1 MKLLNEKQKSI
12 LVTALFL
19 SAFFLFFAKFY
30 IIPKN
35 LQPKNTQHNIDI
47 NVAFK
52 ETVLPSDILFY
63 LGNNQIAKDVK
74 DSELYFQEI
83 VSLLNE
89 SITVSNKPV
98 FFEKQ
103 TFPFSQNKKGVELI
117 FSPET
122 NANFVSMSL
131 FGKENYFVGLSTIS
145 KIYIPSVDNKSIYVQ
160 GKEGYLQFDTK
171 DYNQFPFLDKIKTSD
186 HKIYYTLNFLFKSK
200 SYAVI
205 SNDTVKNL
213 AIYQTET
220 LLNPDMQEQIA
231 KTLFAKKYD
240 LLNKIVETDGK
251 YIYTYNYG
259 QQILRISPQGGIEY
273 INENFSPE
281 NTAVTGQF
289 HTAVDFM
296 TKIGYTLSDVE
307 LHHYEPIR
315 IHGIPGTKFVFK
327 HIFIDLPIDSK
338 NNFYNIEVSVVGE
351 DVYKFYGYQ
360 YKFSDIFLNEPE
372 SVQTS
377 FELLD
382 SLYLTVK
389 KQYPSLDN
397 ISFFDAIDEIK
408 TVYWMNED
416 FSLTPCY
423 RITWNQ
429 KNYYLN
435 IYTKEVLYE
444 LE

>member
-1 MKLLNEKQKSI
+1 MSQ
-12 LVTALFL
+12 
-19 SAFFLFFAKFY
+19 
-30 IIPKN
+30 
-35 LQPKNTQHNIDI
+35 
-47 NVAFK
+47 
-52 ETVLPSDILFY
+52 
-63 LGNNQIAKDVK
+63 
-74 DSELYFQEI
+74 SEF
-83 VSLLNE
+83 
-89 SITVSNKPV
+89 
-98 FFEKQ
+98 
-103 TFPFSQNKKGVELI
+103 
-117 FSPET
+117 
-122 NANFVSMSL
+122 
-131 FGKENYFVGLSTIS
+131 
-145 KIYIPSVDNKSIYVQ
+145 
-160 GKEGYLQFDTK
+160 
-171 DYNQFPFLDKIKTSD
+171 
-186 HKIYYTLNFLFKSK
+186 
-200 SYAVI
+200 
-205 SNDTVKNL
+205 
-213 AIYQTET
+213 
-220 LLNPDMQEQIA
+220 
-231 KTLFAKKYD
+231 
-240 LLNKIVETDGK
+240 
-251 YIYTYNYG
+251 
-259 QQILRISPQGGIEY
+259 
-273 INENFSPE
+273 
-281 NTAVTGQF
+281 
-289 HTAVDFM
+289 
-296 TKIGYTLSDVE
+296 
-307 LHHYEPIR
+307 
-315 IHGIPGTKFVFK
+315 KFVFK